1 MRRLLIFLMVAAVIG
16 AFAFSDAFARRGRG
30 FCSQGMGFN
39 RGFSPYM
46 QQGMAQPRPM
56 YGQGPFYQPGSMY
69 GQGPFYPWAANN
81 PNLNTQPPLNVPT
94 APGN

>member
-30 FCSQGMGFN
+30 N
-39 RGFSPYM
+39 RGICPYM
-46 QQGMAQPRPM
+46 QQGMAQPGPR
-56 YGQGPFYQPGSMY
+56 YGQGPFYQPGPMY

-94 APGN
+94 APSN